1 MAKGNE
7 EKLSHIRRYYYE
19 VKNGE
24 RLDFFV

>member
-7 EKLSHIRRYYYE
+7 EKLSLIRRYYYE

-24 RLDFFV
+24 RLDIFV